1 MKKIVALVVG
11 ALILIA
17 TSISLVGKDLPS
29 VGYVLVGPK
38 SDGGWSMRHSQ
49 GFESLTKH
57 GYKVSGIESVPE
69 AESAKIFQKLARKHD
84 IVFGTSFGFMDG
96 MVKAAKKDPST
107 IFMHATGF
115 KGNDKNMDNYNCQ
128 SYQARYLTGIAAG
141 MLTKTNKIGVVGS
154 HPIPEI
160 IRNINAI
167 VLGAQTV
174 NPDIEV
180 NIIWIN
186 SWFDPPKD
194 MDAAK
199 ALLDDGNDIL
209 YTTTDSPSVVVLAQQ
224 AWKTKG
230 KEVWSMGNDAPMG
243 SHGPD
248 RYVTGMM
255 FNWNVLY
262 KHILDQLAAGKLKMG
277 QSWSWGLQRNCVGL
291 SPWGINVPGSVV
303 NKVETVKMNWIN
315 DKMDQFFPYSA
326 GITKQDGTKVPA
338 GVIKRPELE
347 SIQYFVKGVVNKF
360 PTQ

>member
-1 MKKIVALVVG
+1 MKKLIALVAVAVMFA
-11 ALILIA
+11 AL
-17 TSISLVGKDLPS
+17 SISTVGKKLPS

-38 SDGGWSMRHSQ
+38 NDGGWSMRHYQ
-49 GFESLTKH
+49 GFMSLEKH
-57 GYKVSGIESVPE
+57 GYKVGGVEMVPE
-69 AESAKIFQKLARKHD
+69 AESTKVFLKLARKHD
-84 IVFGTSFGFMDG
+84 IVFATSFGYMDG
-96 MVKAAKKDPST
+96 MEKAAKKAPDT
-107 IFMHATGF
+107 IFMHATGY
-115 KGNDKNMDNYNCQ
+115 KGKDTNFDNYGCM
-128 SYQARYLTGIAAG
+128 SYQARYLTGVAAG

-167 VLGAQTV
+167 ALGARSV
-174 NPDIEV
+174 NPDVEV
-180 NIIWIN
+180 NIVWIN

-199 ALLDDGNDIL
+199 ALAADGNDIL

-224 AWKTKG
+224 LYRRSG
-230 KEVWSMGNDAPMG
+230 QEIWSMGNDAPMG
-243 SHGPD
+243 DNGPD

-262 KHILDQLAAGKLKMG
+262 KHIVDQLAAGKLKMG
-277 QSWSWGLQRNCVGL
+277 QSWSWGLQKNCVGL
-291 SPWGINVPGSVV
+291 SPWGKNVPGHVV
-303 NKVETVKMNWIN
+303 NIVETVKMNWIN

-338 GVIKRPELE
+338 GAIKRPELE